1 MSSSLSSEH
10 LSQLVPLLGS
20 LARLLADGSQLN
32 ENELHVLLLGASLED
47 NLAAMDEISR
57 WGRLL
62 KALQQASSDTQR
74 RATIEA
80 LRLRGLPEATVLL
93 AVATVVGSGIGAAQ
107 TTTVSAS
114 PGSARLQAS
123 VTNLDFGILR
133 PSQGATLEFEVQGGP
148 GQVSVESDQI
158 QVTPTQFG
166 VGPTR
171 LRVELRPLMIGLLWT
186 TLKLVTVGET
196 LEVPVTAQ
204 WQDGDTAPAKL
215 LLNPMIPSA
224 PPAPP
229 TPLHVPRQP
238 RPIPR
243 VPATEVVQPVRQ
255 TTTPMLVLPIPSG
268 SPALTRQFYVWI
280 CLLALFVVVVGGGLL
295 NQNRSVPAAAPTTA
309 LVIPTVVP
317 TTAPVISTPLPAWVP
332 ELVEVPDGPLLMGST
347 DQQIADAVSQGADAS
362 WIANEKPQ
370 HSVTMPTYWIGKTE
384 VTNTQFRPFVEGDG
398 YTNQTY
404 WDAAGWQWR
413 TENKVNQP
421 GCWSD
426 SQWNSAN
433 QPVACVTWYEAMAYT
448 HWVSVQTSQRFSL
461 PTEAEWEKAARG
473 TDGRIYPWG
482 NTWEVNLANS
492 NESGIGKTTPV
503 GQYPRGASPYGALD
517 MAGNAWE
524 WTRSIYTPYPYNPTD
539 GREDGSNPAQK
550 GFTLRGGAW
559 SNLPINLRASS
570 RVIRTPDYH
579 DPYVGFRIAQHSQQ

>member
-1 MSSSLSSEH
+1 MASQLSSEH
-10 LSQLVPLLGS
+10 MSQLVPLLGS
-20 LARLLADGSQLN
+20 LARLLSQHGTIADEQFQ
-32 ENELHVLLLGASLED
+32 VLLDATDLDAHPAA
-47 NLAAMDEISR
+47 LAELQR
-57 WGRLL
+57 WARLL
-62 KALQQASSDTQR
+62 ARMRGA
-74 RATIEA
+74 ENPA
-80 LRLRGLPEATVLL
+80 LRQTVVESLLLRGLPEASVLL
-93 AVATVVGSGIGAAQ
+93 AVATVVGKGTDATQ
-107 TTTVSAS
+107 VTTAPAM

-123 VTNLDFGILR
+123 VTNLDFGNLR
-133 PSQGATLEFEVQGGP
+133 SGQGATLELEVQGGP
-148 GQVSVESDQI
+148 GQVIVESDQI

-166 VGPTR
+166 AGLTR
-171 LRVELRPLMIGLLWT
+171 LRVELHPLTSGLLWT
-186 TLKLVTVGET
+186 TLKLVTARET
-196 LEVPVTAQ
+196 REVPVTAQ
-204 WQDGDTAPAKL
+204 WQEGGPPSRIVMPPLIQPPPGDATPPPQQSSRQLQPFIQSPPRRPTAL
-215 LLNPMIPSA
+215 
-224 PPAPP
+224 P
-229 TPLHVPRQP
+229 TW
-238 RPIPR
+238 
-243 VPATEVVQPVRQ
+243 VPA
-255 TTTPMLVLPIPSG
+255 M
-268 SPALTRQFYVWI
+268 
-280 CLLALFVVVVGGGLL
+280 
-295 NQNRSVPAAAPTTA
+295 
-309 LVIPTVVP
+309 
-317 TTAPVISTPLPAWVP
+317 
-332 ELVEVPDGPLLMGST
+332 VEVPAGRFLMGST
-347 DQQIADAVSQGADAS
+347 DQQIADAISQYGR
-362 WIANEKPQ
+362 NENPQ
-370 HSVTMPTYWIGKTE
+370 HTLTLPTYWIGKTG
-384 VTNTQFRPFVEGDG
+384 VTNAQFRPFVEGDG